1 MLQGI
6 LILKNILVLK
16 EIRTPH
22 SNSVKMKSI
31 LLSLL
36 LISSLFACTTP
47 EAEKPLPRI
56 AIAGLAIESSTF
68 SPALTQEEAFKA
80 RVDEDVFTF
89 YPFLAAD
96 SADRKRAVWIP
107 TLRAHAL
114 PGGTVTREAYES
126 LVNQTLERLKANLPY
141 DGLFFDIHG
150 AMSVVGLDDPEG
162 DGLTAPGFEMG
173 NSPVAYLAGDFAGRK
188 LAMTTTNGTQAI
200 HKSAGAFEIL
210 IGAFPNLSATTR
222 YIQSL
227 EKDVLIHCAG
237 WKGRFNLED
246 SLYAGALVK
255 ALEKTHSPDEDGA
268 LAMLALFE
276 KEGNDLKGFLSQAS
290 HAKRLQ
296 NHHIE
301 ADIDFCLTLDLYDL
315 VLKMDARG
323 FLVKA

>member
-1 MLQGI
+1 MRKVEVCFSPELIHLHELKGKIVVVVDIFRATSTMVAALAHGITEIKTFAELEECRAMSDQGY
-6 LILKNILVLK
+6 L
-16 EIRTPH
+16 
-22 SNSVKMKSI
+22 
-31 LLSLL
+31 
-36 LISSLFACTTP
+36 
-47 EAEKPLPRI
+47 
-56 AIAGLAIESSTF
+56 IAGE
-68 SPALTQEEAFKA
+68 
-80 RVDEDVFTF
+80 
-89 YPFLAAD
+89 
-96 SADRKRAVWIP
+96 
-107 TLRAHAL
+107 
-114 PGGTVTREAYES
+114 RE
-126 LVNQTLERLKANLPY
+126 
-141 DGLFFDIHG
+141 
-150 AMSVVGLDDPEG
+150 
-162 DGLTAPGFEMG
+162 GLTAPGFEMG

-210 IGAFPNLSATTR
+210 IGAFPNLTATTR

-227 EKDVLIHCAG
+227 GKDVLIHCAG

-246 SLYAGALVK
+246 SLYSGALVK

-315 VLKMDARG
+315 VGKVENGVLIG
-323 FLVKA
+323 ITN